1 MKIEKQEPEEKVD
14 LELAAEVAG
23 LARNILEERPEL
35 KYQQAVDLAKEI
47 LEMEGGEEK

>member
-35 KYQQAVDLAKEI
+35 KYYQAVQLAREI
-47 LEMEGGEEK
+47 LEMQEDEK

>member
-1 MKIEKQEPEEKVD
+1 MKIEKREVD

-35 KYQQAVDLAKEI
+35 KYQEAVQLAKEI
-47 LEMEGGEEK
+47 LEKEEEEK

>member
-1 MKIEKQEPEEKVD
+1 MKPKDEVD

-35 KYQQAVDLAKEI
+35 KYQQAVDLATEI
-47 LEMEGGEEK
+47 LEMEEEE